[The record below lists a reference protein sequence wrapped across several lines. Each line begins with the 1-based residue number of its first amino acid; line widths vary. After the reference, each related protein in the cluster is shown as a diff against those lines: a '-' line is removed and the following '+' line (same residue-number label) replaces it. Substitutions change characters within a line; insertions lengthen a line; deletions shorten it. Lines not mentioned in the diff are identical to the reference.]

1 MSPLDPDLKRLL
13 AHSRQAPTEGDQRS
27 NNSPFGFA
35 SRVVAA
41 WSPAAP
47 VTVLGDLQRHARLS
61 SCLAVVIIVAGVA
74 VFLGWPKAPHPASG
88 LPTALSFAADQ
99 LSP

>member
-13 AHSRQAPTEGDQRS
+13 AHSRRAPTAEDRIS
-27 NNSPFGFA
+27 NESPNGFA
-35 SRVVAA
+35 SRVVAR

-47 VTVLGDLQRHARLS
+47 VTVLGDIQRHARLS
-61 SCLAVVIIVAGVA
+61 SCLAVVVIVAGVA

-88 LPTALSFAADQ
+88 LPTALSFAANQ